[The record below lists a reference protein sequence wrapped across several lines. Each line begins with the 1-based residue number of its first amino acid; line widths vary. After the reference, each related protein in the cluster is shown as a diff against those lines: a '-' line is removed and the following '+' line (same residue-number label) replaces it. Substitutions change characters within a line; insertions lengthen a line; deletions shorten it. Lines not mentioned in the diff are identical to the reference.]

1 MLDFEEAMFMFNNEI
16 TCERCNILENLSVVI
31 GLGNPG
37 PRYENT
43 RHNVG
48 FDTIDRLSKKHNIAV
63 TKVKYKAVIGDGNI
77 GGHRVLLV
85 KPQTFMNLSGESV
98 REIIEWYKVP
108 VKNIIIIYDD
118 IDLPVGKIRI
128 RPKGSAGTHNGM
140 RSVIYQIQS
149 EDFPRIRI
157 GIDKPPQNWDLADFV
172 LSKFSTDERK
182 SVEEAIA
189 NAAEA
194 VEVILNS
201 GIDKAMNRYNNK

>member
-1 MLDFEEAMFMFNNEI
+1 MFINEI
-16 TCERCNILENLSVVI
+16 SCERCNILEDLSVVI

-48 FDTIDRLSKKHNIAV
+48 FDTVDLLSKKHNIYV
-63 TKVKYKAVIGDGNI
+63 TKVKHKALIGDGNI

-108 VKNIIIIYDD
+108 VENIIIIYDD

>member
-1 MLDFEEAMFMFNNEI
+1 MFNNEI

-157 GIDKPPQNWDLADFV
+157 GIDKPPQGWELADFV
-172 LSKFSTDERK
+172 LSKFSADERK
-182 SVEEAIA
+182 SVEEAIE
-189 NAAEA
+189 NAADA

>member
-1 MLDFEEAMFMFNNEI
+1 M
-16 TCERCNILENLSVVI
+16 ENLSVVI

-48 FDTIDRLSKKHNIAV
+48 FDTIDQLSKKHNIAV

-157 GIDKPPQNWDLADFV
+157 GIDKPPQGWELADFV
-172 LSKFSTDERK
+172 LSKFSADERK
-182 SVEEAIA
+182 SVEEAIE
-189 NAAEA
+189 NAADA

>member
-1 MLDFEEAMFMFNNEI
+1 MFINENS
-16 TCERCNILENLSVVI
+16 CERCNILEDLSVVI

-48 FDTIDRLSKKHNIAV
+48 FDTVDLLSKKHNIDV
-63 TKVKYKAVIGDGNI
+63 TKVKHKALIGDGNI

-108 VKNIIIIYDD
+108 VENIIIIYDD